1 MMNEADPMMQSMLWA
16 CVVLLVVP
24 TTVLGITVVWYIRN
38 RRRPQQS

>member
-1 MMNEADPMMQSMLWA
+1 MGEADPLMQSMLWA

-38 RRRPQQS
+38 RRRTQQS